1 MTTMRAL
8 RQFPRTSSW
17 SRTGSLALLALG
29 VALTGAGCKG
39 KVEQAGPPPAQ
50 EAAVIQVVERDV
62 PAVHEFVGQTESSR
76 RVEVR
81 ARVSGFLD
89 KIAYQE
95 GVMVK
100 QGDLMFLIDRKPFQ
114 TRLDAAQAELAQHQ
128 ARFSTARA
136 NLNRIKPLVQQDA
149 VSLKDLDDAT
159 GQEQSSAASVEAS
172 KAKLESARLDLS
184 YTEIRAPVTG
194 MTSFA
199 KQQEGSYINPEN
211 SLLTYV
217 AALDPIWV
225 DFSVSENKILQDRK
239 EMKVGALQV
248 PANQAYTVEIVLAD
262 GTVFPQRGRI
272 TFADAAFSKETGTF
286 LVRATL
292 PNPGGVLRPGQ
303 FVQVRLLGATRPK
316 AILVP
321 QQAVQQGAKGHY
333 VWIVDQAGKARIRDV
348 QVGPWHGNDWLITSG
363 LSAGDT
369 VAVDGLL
376 KLAPGAPV
384 KAVPF
389 QSGAPAPA
397 AAPASAPAAQG

>member
-1 MTTMRAL
+1 MATTRAL
-8 RQFPRTSSW
+8 RSDAFPTSF
-17 SRTGSLALLALG
+17 SRGWLLILLGALALA
-29 VALTGAGCKG
+29 GAGCKG
-39 KVEQAGPPPAQ
+39 KVEQAGAPPAQ
-50 EAAVIQVVERDV
+50 EAAVIQVTERDV

-89 KIAYQE
+89 KIAYRE

-100 QGDLMFLIDRKPFQ
+100 QGELMFVIDPKPFQ
-114 TRLDAAQAELAQHQ
+114 TRLDAAHAELAQHQ
-128 ARFSTARA
+128 AKLNTARA

-159 GQEQSSAASVEAS
+159 GQEQSSAASLEAS

-184 YTEIRAPVTG
+184 YTRILAPVTG

-199 KQQEGSYINPEN
+199 KQQEGSYISMEN

-225 DFSVSENKILQDRK
+225 DFSVSENKILMDRK
-239 EMKVGALQV
+239 QMKAGALRT

-262 GTVFPQRGRI
+262 GSVFPHKGRI

-303 FVQVRLLGATRPK
+303 FVQVRLLGAVRPK
-316 AILVP
+316 AVVVP
-321 QQAVQQGAKGHY
+321 QRAVQQGAKGHF
-333 VWIVDQAGKARIRDV
+333 VWIVDKDGKAQIRDV
-348 QVGPWHGNDWLITSG
+348 QVGPWHGDDWLITSG
-363 LSAGDT
+363 LAAGDT

-384 KAVPF
+384 KTVPF
-389 QSGAPAPA
+389 APGPVAKPAPA
-397 AAPASAPAAQG
+397 APAQG

>member
-1 MTTMRAL
+1 MAKTDTL
-8 RQFPRTSSW
+8 RPDPASAPILGGRF
-17 SRTGSLALLALG
+17 LLLASVL
-29 VALTGAGCKG
+29 VLAGAGCKG
-39 KVEQAGPPPAQ
+39 KVEQPGPPPAQ
-50 EAAVIQVVERDV
+50 EAAVIRVVERDV

-89 KIAYQE
+89 KIAYRE
-95 GVMVK
+95 GVMVR
-100 QGDLMFLIDRKPFQ
+100 QGELMFVIDPKPFQ
-114 TRLDAAQAELAQHQ
+114 TRLEAAQAELGQHQ
-128 ARFSTARA
+128 AKLNTARA

-159 GQEQSSAASVEAS
+159 GQEQSSAASLEAS

-184 YTEIRAPVTG
+184 YTRILAPVTG

-199 KQQEGSYINPEN
+199 KQQEGSYISMEN

-225 DFSVSENKILQDRK
+225 DFSVSENKILMDRK
-239 EMKVGALQV
+239 QMKAGALRT

-262 GTVFPQRGRI
+262 GSVFPHKGRI

-303 FVQVRLLGATRPK
+303 FVQVRLLGAVRPK
-316 AILVP
+316 AVVVP
-321 QQAVQQGAKGHY
+321 QRAVQQGAKGHF
-333 VWIVDQAGKARIRDV
+333 VWIVDKDGKAQIRDV
-348 QVGPWHGNDWLITSG
+348 QVGPWHGDDWLITSG
-363 LSAGDT
+363 LAAGDT

-384 KAVPF
+384 KAVPV
-389 QSGAPAPA
+389 APGPPA
-397 AAPASAPAAQG
+397 VPTKG